1 MGNLISKTA
10 ACYSSNSLSSFNMD
24 DDTSTQMSL
33 PRSPGFHNLSAC
45 EPQQTSHCVNETMS
59 KSLTDDEIGSG
70 ITHPKPARPLI
81 RRYSE
86 LIDPAQL
93 DNLQVRSPSGNM
105 LTGSRYNLRDD
116 RPLSVRER
124 QERIRQQIMQKKQ
137 EQEMA
142 QGNGR
147 KRDSAKITV
156 KKTSTGRNKKRK
168 TRLGCFGI

>member
-10 ACYSSNSLSSFNMD
+10 ACYSSNSTTSFDMD
-24 DDTSTQMSL
+24 EDTSTQMSL
-33 PRSPGFHNLSAC
+33 PRSPGFHDLSAC
-45 EPQQTSHCVNETMS
+45 EPQHVSQNADEAIS
-59 KSLTDDEIGSG
+59 KSSTDGETESG

-93 DNLQVRSPSGNM
+93 ENLQVRSPSGNM
-105 LTGSRYNLRDD
+105 LSGSRYNLRDD

-142 QGNGR
+142 EGNEH

-156 KKTSTGRNKKRK
+156 REASAGKNKKRK
-168 TRLGCFGI
+168 ARFGCFGV